1 MKSYGPENLIAHPAH
16 PAHPASPANL
26 ADLAGIVDPAGSHKP
41 PKLMRDVARQAL
53 WTTTEAAIILRC
65 DVRTLRNHLR
75 RGNIA
80 GVRIAREWR
89 IPASQ
94 FGAVASSLLSL
105 QGFPEH
111 TDIRGLMCGAPGG
124 EPMGVGYTKDCFVRH
139 AAPDVHCSAAVPGA
153 SAVPARLE
161 PALRIYL
168 LGSPQVYINEMRLP
182 RLERSNRRRE
192 VIHLLALHRSGM
204 SVSQLAS
211 SLNMASHRYE
221 DESLTPHYVRTLVWG
236 IRDQA
241 RESAGW
247 DGIIQSPIK
256 QGAGLH
262 HYQLPDNTWCDLWEF
277 EDRLDLADHLVARG
291 ARLAGS
297 SAPLGSLGS
306 AWPQV
311 LPNPSPERAG
321 QVAAFAHDAAALRE
335 EALQLYRGAFCHGSG
350 NGCLIQAA
358 RELEERYKC
367 AALQQGEYWRATA
380 IALQAGAPARRS
392 PLWGEQWTGRVGRA
406 STASDRTLPFGAARP
421 EVRSLWR
428 EALRNFER
436 VLHVDNY
443 HEEAYMSAMECYAYL
458 GSARGVSLIF
468 SRYRDVARAELSQ
481 MPSAGV
487 LVLRAHERCKK
498 LLRVGHLPPES

>member
-1 MKSYGPENLIAHPAH
+1 MKSYGSENLV
-16 PAHPASPANL
+16 AHPASPANL
-26 ADLAGIVDPAGSHKP
+26 ANFAGIVDPAGSHKP

-53 WTTTEAAIILRC
+53 WTTTEAALVLRC
-65 DVRTLRNHLR
+65 DVRTVRNHLR

-105 QGFPEH
+105 QDFPEH
-111 TDIRGLMCGAPGG
+111 TDIRGLMTGSPGG
-124 EPMGVGYTKDCFVRH
+124 EPMGVGYTKDCLVRH
-139 AAPDVHCSAAVPGA
+139 AAPDVHCSAAVPVA
-153 SAVPARLE
+153 SAVPLRPE

-168 LGSPQVYINEMRLP
+168 LGSPQVYINEIRLP

-204 SVSQLAS
+204 SVSQLAGA
-211 SLNMASHRYE
+211 LNMASHRYE

-297 SAPLGSLGS
+297 SAPLGSIGS
-306 AWPQV
+306 AWPQP
-311 LPNPSPERAG
+311 LLYPSPERAG

-335 EALQLYRGAFCHGSG
+335 EALQLYRGALCQGSS

-358 RELEERYKC
+358 RELEERYKH
-367 AALQQGEYWRATA
+367 AALQQGDYWRATA
-380 IALQAGAPARRS
+380 IALQAGAPANRS
-392 PLWGEQWTGRVGRA
+392 PLWGEQWEQWTGGAARA
-406 STASDRTLPFGAARP
+406 RTASDRTSPFGAARP
-421 EVRSLWR
+421 EVRSIWR

-468 SRYRDVARAELSQ
+468 GRYRDVARVELSQ
-481 MPSAGV
+481 MPSAEI
-487 LVLRAHERCKK
+487 LRAHERCKK